1 MPQINITI
9 DINDSIYLRD
19 PLETT
24 LGKKIIEHAIILI
37 AEIGFEELNFKK
49 LAKSMG
55 STEASVY
62 RYFENKYKLLAYL
75 VAWYWDFMHFMVLM
89 DVRNVKDPSVKL
101 KQAISTLVNSL
112 DSAVTPSYIN
122 QSKLH
127 RVVVENATKVY
138 HTKNVDALN
147 KEGYYVNYK
156 KIIKTLSEIVLEID
170 NGFQYPIALATNLIE
185 QSLNNEYY
193 IEHLPSL
200 TDVTEKKVNAR
211 LETIKMIEYMM
222 QRVLPI

>member
-9 DINDSIYLRD
+9 NINDSIYLRD
-19 PLETT
+19 PLETI
-24 LGKKIIEHAIILI
+24 LGKKILEHAIILI

-49 LAKSMG
+49 LAKSME

-62 RYFENKYKLLAYL
+62 RYFENKYKLLSYL

-89 DVRNVKDPSVKL
+89 DIRNVNNPRSKL
-101 KQAISTLVNSL
+101 LQAITTLVNSL
-112 DSAVTPSYIN
+112 DSAMTPSYID
-122 QSKLH
+122 QGKLH
-127 RVVVENATKVY
+127 LVVVENATKVY
-138 HTKNVDALN
+138 HTKKVDALN

-156 KIIKTLSEIVLEID
+156 KIVKTLSQIILEVD
-170 NGFQYPIALATNLIE
+170 NNFEYPIARATNLIE

-200 TDVTEKKVNAR
+200 TDVTESNMNAR
-211 LETIKMIEYMM
+211 LETIKMIEYMIG
-222 QRVLPI
+222 RVLSK